1 MPVLT
6 MIPFAFPFASDP
18 RKDIDGDA
26 RDGEGGEDGE
36 DAPLLSLCKADSPLR
51 VLHMQQ
57 MSHSKWFKRHQF
69 CQEETQSEQLC
80 NCRPA
85 AYCLNDI

>member
-1 MPVLT
+1 

-57 MSHSKWFKRHQF
+57 MSHSKWFKRHQLRH
-69 CQEETQSEQLC
+69 CATAKKKHKASNKAIVDQL
-80 NCRPA
+80 PIA
-85 AYCLNDI
+85 